1 MTPPRLASL
10 IARFAVRREVWRD
23 DVLGDVAEEFA
34 ERAEARGPVAAR
46 RWYRREAA
54 RLAGMAACRRLRAA
68 IAALSVLFF
77 IGDRPMNALSQEFRA
92 ALRSLKRRPGVTAA
106 ILLTLAI
113 GLGVNAAIF
122 DSIDSLMLKPFAF
135 KDIDRLVMLTELSD
149 SDPYP
154 KENVSPANF
163 VDFTREAATVTG
175 MAAYEWSELNLSGGD
190 RPERVAGFSVSAN
203 FFPTLGAT
211 PAMGRFFTPES
222 HVRGGHHEAVIS
234 DRLWRNQFGADAN
247 IIGRQVHI
255 DGEPAQVVGVATP
268 DFTFPDGADAWTP
281 LAFEPKDAANRASH
295 YLTVFGRLADG
306 RTMKDAEAELGSL
319 YARLQR
325 EHPDDLVGRK
335 LVVMSLTSGMI
346 DVGLPSI
353 LVMWQAAA
361 AFVLLIGCTNVINLL
376 LAQGAERQREL
387 AVRLAVGASRVRI
400 VRQLLVENLTLSL
413 AAVPG
418 ALAVAWL
425 TLKLMTAAMPP
436 ALIRFVPGWDR
447 MQVDGPLMAWTILG
461 AAVTGLLFGLLPAI
475 HASRASVLAA
485 VKGGGDGGRTE
496 TAGRNRNRARRILVV
511 AELALAFPLL
521 VASAMAVTGVQKFV
535 TGNQG
540 YDPNGLLRASVV
552 LPEAQYEDDAALRLF
567 ADRLLDEVGR
577 IPSITASATSSLL
590 PASGSNRSS
599 DLEVEGR
606 PVDKDNPITV
616 NFRIVSPQYFDAL
629 RIPIRRGR
637 AFGSVDRES
646 GQRVAIIS
654 ESLAARYF
662 KGEDAIGRRL
672 KIRRIDSDW
681 VTVAGIS
688 GDVIDDWF
696 ANRNVPTVFVP
707 EAQTPTRSVNL
718 IARTAGDPASLE
730 ADIRR
735 ALATVDP
742 NLPAYQVRTMTNA
755 LKERTTGLRFIG
767 GLMAAF
773 GLIAL
778 VLAAIGIYSVMAF
791 YVTLRRKEMGLRL
804 ALGATP
810 GDVLRMTLGQAS
822 RLSLIGVAI
831 GIVAAIALARV
842 IEQALLGVATASP
855 LLFASVGLA
864 LFAIAS
870 LASFMPAREATK
882 VNPATTLR
890 D

>member
-1 MTPPRLASL
+1 MTPPRFTSL
-10 IARFAVRREVWRD
+10 IARLAVRREVWRD

-34 ERAEARGPVAAR
+34 ERAAADGPAAAT
-46 RWYRREAA
+46 RWYRRETA
-54 RLAGMAACRRLRAA
+54 RLAGDAARRRLRGAL
-68 IAALSVLFF
+68 AALGVLFF
-77 IGDRPMNALSQEFRA
+77 IGDRPMNALSGELRA
-92 ALRSLKRRPGVTAA
+92 ALRALTRRPGVTAA

-135 KDIDRLVMLTELSD
+135 KDIDRLVMVTELSD

-163 VDFTREAATVTG
+163 VDFTRDVTTVTG
-175 MAAYEWSELNLSGGD
+175 LAAYEWSELNLAGGD
-190 RPERVAGFSVSAN
+190 RPERVAGFAVSAN
-203 FFPTLGAT
+203 FFSTLGVA

-234 DRLWRNQFGADAN
+234 DRLWRNQFGAAAN
-247 IIGRQVHI
+247 IIGREVHI
-255 DGEPAQVVGVATP
+255 DGEPAQVVGVAP
-268 DFTFPDGADAWTP
+268 ADFAFPDGADAWTP
-281 LAFEPKDAANRASH
+281 LAFEPKEAANRASH
-295 YLTVFGRLADG
+295 YLTVFGRLTDG
-306 RTMKDAEAELGSL
+306 HSIKDAEAELGNMYS
-319 YARLQR
+319 RLLS
-325 EHPDDLVGRK
+325 EHSDDLRGRK
-335 LVVMSLTSGMI
+335 VVVMSLTSGMI
-346 DVGLPSI
+346 DVGLPTI
-353 LVMWQAAA
+353 LMMWQAAA

-387 AVRLAVGASRVRI
+387 AIRLAIGASRIRI

-447 MQVDGPLMAWTILG
+447 MHVDGPLMAWTILG
-461 AAVTGLLFGLLPAI
+461 AAITGVLFGLLPAI
-475 HASRASVLAA
+475 HASRASVLSA
-485 VKGGGDGGRTE
+485 VKSGGDGGRTQ
-496 TAGRNRNRARRILVV
+496 TAGQGRNRARRILVV
-511 AELALAFPLL
+511 AELALALPLL
-521 VASAMAVTGVQKFV
+521 VASAMAVSGVQKFV

-540 YDPNGLLRASVV
+540 YDPNGVLRASVV
-552 LPEAQYEDDAALRLF
+552 LPEAQYKDDAALRLF

-577 IPSITASATSSLL
+577 IPSITAAATGSLL

-599 DLEVEGR
+599 DLEIEGR

-629 RIPIRRGR
+629 RIPIRSGR
-637 AFGSVDRES
+637 AFGSLDREN

-654 ESLAARYF
+654 ESLASRYF
-662 KGEDAIGRRL
+662 NGDNPIGRRM
-672 KIRRIDSDW
+672 KIRRIESDW
-681 VTVAGIS
+681 VTIAGVS
-688 GDVIDDWF
+688 GDIIDDWF
-696 ANRNVPTVFVP
+696 ANRNVPTIYVP

-718 IARTAGDPASLE
+718 IARTAGDPAGLE

-735 ALATVDP
+735 ALANVDA
-742 NLPAYQVRTMTNA
+742 NVPAYQVRTMTNA

-773 GLIAL
+773 GIIAL

-831 GIVAAIALARV
+831 GTVAAIALARV

-855 LLFASVGLA
+855 LLFATVGVT

-882 VNPATTLR
+882 VNPAATLR